1 MPKHVMVCISGFS
14 GVGKDECASVLLNK
28 FGAVQTGLADPA
40 KRHMADVYGFSY
52 EQLFGPSKFRNAGDL
67 RFPKNL
73 ARDVGLTPCP
83 DGVIP
88 PYEKLEGS
96 EELRG
101 KKLWSFAIQG
111 RKSVSGPLAEILSK
125 LVTFTDEHGVRYFVA
140 EGDPR
145 FWLSPRESLQLYCEL
160 MNNLYLDTWVEKGI
174 NIHRQLGEVH
184 QEDENDVFMR
194 YAYDRMKGVVL
205 NDIRNGENWKKNVG
219 YTVTCFAD
227 FRHWH
232 EVRAAKRVTDMT
244 SVLVRIRSQRVPAP
258 PFQHRSETEQ
268 ATIPDS
274 EFDFVLQND
283 GSVEEA
289 HVRMEKMMRSVL
301 SGEWTRSAGT
311 RFL

>member
-1 MPKHVMVCISGFS
+1 MSKHVMVCISGFS

-52 EQLFGPSKFRNAGDL
+52 EQLFGPSKFRNAGDV
-67 RFPKNL
+67 RFPKNVCKDL
-73 ARDVGLTPCP
+73 ELKPCPEELPISMNVGL
-83 DGVIP
+83 
-88 PYEKLEGS
+88 
-96 EELRG
+96 
-101 KKLWSFAIQG
+101 KKPWYFEVQG
-111 RKSVSGPLAEILSK
+111 RRAFSGPMADVLPTLKSTERGTGASTL
-125 LVTFTDEHGVRYFVA
+125 YFVE

-174 NIHRQLGEVH
+174 NIHRQLGEVVRLNESRVH
-184 QEDENDVFMR
+184 MKYR
-194 YAYDRMKGVVL
+194 YDRMLGLV
-205 NDIRNGENWKKNVG
+205 ENSPQENEGWKDNVG
-219 YTVTCFAD
+219 STVTCFAD

-244 SVLVRIRSQRVPAP
+244 SVLVRIKSQRVPVP

-283 GSVEEA
+283 GTVEEA
-289 HVRMEKMMRSVL
+289 HVRMEEVMKLVL
-301 SGEWTRSAGT
+301 SNEWMQSLGT

>member
-1 MPKHVMVCISGFS
+1 MVAISGFS
-14 GVGKDECASVLLNK
+14 GAGKDECASVLLNK

-52 EQLFGPSKFRNAGDL
+52 EQLFGPSKFRNAGDI
-67 RFPKNL
+67 RFPKNICKELGL
-73 ARDVGLTPCP
+73 AGQLHELTPCP
-83 DGVIP
+83 EDLPSSMNVG
-88 PYEKLEGS
+88 L
-96 EELRG
+96 
-101 KKLWSFAIQG
+101 KKPWYFEVQG
-111 RKSVSGPLAEILSK
+111 RRAFSGPMAEILPTLKSSERGTGIAT
-125 LVTFTDEHGVRYFVA
+125 LYFVE

-184 QEDENDVFMR
+184 QEDENDIFMR
-194 YAYDRMKGVVL
+194 YTYDRMKGVVQ
-205 NDIRNGENWKKNVG
+205 NDIRNEDNWKKNVG

-244 SVLVRIRSQRVPAP
+244 SVLVRIKSQRVPVP

-301 SGEWTRSAGT
+301 SGEWVRSAGT

>member
-1 MPKHVMVCISGFS
+1 MVCISGFS

-52 EQLFGPSKFRNAGDL
+52 EQLFGPSKFRNAGDV
-67 RFPKNL
+67 RFPKNVCKDL
-73 ARDVGLTPCP
+73 GLTPCP
-83 DGVIP
+83 EAVNASP
-88 PYEKLEGS
+88 PDDR
-96 EELRG
+96 LRG
-101 KKLWSFAIQG
+101 KKLWSFTVDG
-111 RKSVSGPLAEILSK
+111 RKGISGQLAEVLPK
-125 LVTFTDEHGVRYFVA
+125 LVQVTEDSGTRYFIA
-140 EGDPR
+140 EGDPF

-184 QEDENDVFMR
+184 QEDENDIFMR

-205 NDIRNGENWKKNVG
+205 NDIRNGESWKKNVG

-232 EVRAAKRVTDMT
+232 EVRAAKRVTGMT
-244 SVLVRIRSQRVPAP
+244 SVLVRIRSNRVPEP

-289 HVRMEKMMRSVL
+289 HVRVEKMMRSVL
-301 SGEWTRSAGT
+301 SGEWDRSAGT
-311 RFL
+311 RFM